1 MAMKRMM
8 SEVPKATVVVTNP
21 THFAVALRY
30 EKDKDSAPLV
40 LAKGADIIAQR
51 IKKIAKENKIPI
63 VENKQLARA
72 LYASVEIDQQVPV
85 ELFQAVAEII
95 AYVYSLRK
103 M

>member
-1 MAMKRMM
+1 MM
-8 SEVPKATVVVTNP
+8 SEVPKATVVITNP

-30 EKDKDSAPLV
+30 EKDRDSAPVV

-51 IKKIAKENKIPI
+51 IKDIAKENKIPI
-63 VENKQLARA
+63 FENKQLART